1 MNNEPAENVI
11 NIANIGLICVT
22 VSSPTI
28 ALWTDPVVC
37 TGIFAHP
44 GRGDK
49 ALERIR
55 SESASPDFSSD
66 NEAQRRPDV
75 QGLSKLV
82 ISIYS
87 MLDFPGVHSAR
98 GTIIL

>member
-11 NIANIGLICVT
+11 NIANIGFICVT

-37 TGIFAHP
+37 TGFFARP
-44 GRGDK
+44 SRGDR
-49 ALERIR
+49 ALERIH
-55 SESASPDFSSD
+55 SESASLDFSSD
-66 NEAQRRPDV
+66 NEARRPPDV
-75 QGLSKLV
+75 HGLSELV

-87 MLDFPGVHSAR
+87 MLDFPGVHF
-98 GTIIL
+98 GIT